1 MIKLIRTIL
10 KGLHSNADPSQL
22 TLGFGLGMILG
33 LTPFFGMHT
42 WIVIALVLLFK
53 FNLGMFLFGWAV
65 FKGLAFGLDPAFDSL
80 GYSLLTMP
88 SLQGFWTT
96 CYSVPTWRALRFHN
110 SVMLGSLAVSLAAL
124 IPMCLVF
131 NFIIRA
137 YRARILKYVKKSKLL
152 MVLTGVSLYDKLS

>member
-22 TLGFGLGMILG
+22 TLGLGLGMILG

-42 WIVIALVLLFK
+42 WIVIALFLLFK

-65 FKGLAFGLDPAFDSL
+65 FKGLAFGLDPTFDSF
-80 GYSLLTMP
+80 GFYLLNLP
-88 SLQGFWTT
+88 ALQGFWAA
-96 CYSVPTWRALRFHN
+96 CYNVPAWRALRFNN
-110 SVMLGSLAVSLAAL
+110 SVMLGSLVVSLAAL

-137 YRARILKYVKKSKLL
+137 YRARVLKYIKKSKLL
-152 MVLTGVSLYDKLS
+152 MVLTGVSLYDQLS